1 MVHSFIAEQL
11 KSVEACLACY
21 ESFMRT
27 ATSDTADNTTLRKLS
42 EDVHQAE
49 NAADRSLRQMIESLR
64 SSPYLPSTRSE
75 LIQVAA
81 QCDHIANKC
90 EHIAQM
96 MALRQFRF
104 PTYCREAVMEI
115 LSLTHAQ
122 YALLQTTISK
132 LFSHLNE
139 LLEDHAVLDDI
150 RGYESRVDE
159 IEKKLFEEIYAKE
172 ELRLS
177 ERMLIA
183 EFVEWVCDVSDVIE
197 NIADQIQIMLITR
210 EA

>member
-1 MVHSFIAEQL
+1 MVHSFITEQL

-27 ATSDTADNTTLRKLS
+27 ATSVTADNTTLRKLS

-96 MALRQFRF
+96 MTLRQFRF
-104 PTYCREAVMEI
+104 PPYCREAVMEI

-139 LLEDHAVLDDI
+139 LLEDYAALDDI
-150 RGYESRVDE
+150 RGYERRVDE

-177 ERMLIA
+177 ERILIA

-197 NIADQIQIMLITR
+197 NIADQIQMMLITR

>member
-1 MVHSFIAEQL
+1 MLQVHNYICRRRDVWLFFRNRGTMVHSFIAEQL
-11 KSVEACLACY
+11 KSVEACMACY

-27 ATSDTADNTTLRKLS
+27 ATSDTADDATLRKLS

-104 PTYCREAVMEI
+104 PPYCREAVMEI
-115 LSLTHAQ
+115 LSLTHNN
-122 YALLQTTISK
+122 ISIVVNK
-132 LFSHLNE
+132 RLN
-139 LLEDHAVLDDI
+139 I
-150 RGYESRVDE
+150 
-159 IEKKLFEEIYAKE
+159 
-172 ELRLS
+172 
-177 ERMLIA
+177 
-183 EFVEWVCDVSDVIE
+183 VSTKNSIVHTS
-197 NIADQIQIMLITR
+197 NS
-210 EA
+210 